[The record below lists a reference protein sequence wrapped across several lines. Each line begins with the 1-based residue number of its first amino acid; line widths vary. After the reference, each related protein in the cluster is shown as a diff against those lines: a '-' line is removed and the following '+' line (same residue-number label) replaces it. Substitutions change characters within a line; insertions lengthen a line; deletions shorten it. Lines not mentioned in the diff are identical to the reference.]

1 MIDSELDRLL
11 VQVRRIE
18 EHREKGAEAEIRKN
32 YQKLLQE
39 LRHYMADEYSRY
51 AEDDKLTYD
60 ILQKNGYYARF
71 LEEVEQKIDDI
82 SPEVRRTIRS
92 TVEQTYEHTYN
103 GMIDCLQKT
112 ATGVDL
118 GVLKGCTPEVIK
130 RAVENPISKLTL
142 NDRLEKHR
150 KEIIYDIKQDISVGL
165 MNGDRYSTM
174 ANRIKKSV
182 EGDYKKAIRIA
193 RTETHRVREAGNH
206 DAAVSVN
213 DALKNSTAGVQMM
226 KTWRTMKD
234 ERVRPA
240 KAKGRKRK
248 YDHRKMEGISI
259 PIDEE
264 FTLPSGAKTTAPGQ
278 SGVAGEDINCRCYL
292 SYGLQSVSESDKMKV
307 TKETESESIETV
319 EETTYD
325 IEGNTT
331 KLKGAMSE
339 NDYAEYVNR
348 LNNHPNP
355 SIKKLY
361 ASYGDE
367 IRDVK
372 KTKYGAYTP
381 STNSLT
387 FSYPA
392 EHYIANG
399 KDKYS
404 TIAHEY
410 GHFFDAKCSY
420 DVHFAEIDTIKD
432 HIPYSKSWFKRNA
445 SSSDEFLAAI
455 RKDKQLLK
463 VSLTA
468 ELKEDLRAHD
478 ASDGVQDAIDGLLGQ
493 RINWGHGDKYY
504 NRVYS
509 GLKKFN
515 EQKSLKEAYKE
526 LGFDVSN
533 QEKVSRL
540 CRDYESASEMWA
552 NIMAAETNGGQSLE
566 YVKKYLP
573 NSYQAITEIIKGV
586 K

>member
-39 LRHYMADEYSRY
+39 LRHYMADEYSHY
-51 AEDDKLTYD
+51 AEDDRLTYD
-60 ILQKNGYYARF
+60 ILQRNGYYARF

-103 GMIDCLQKT
+103 GMIDCVQKA

-193 RTETHRVREAGNH
+193 RTETHRVREVGNH
-206 DAAVSVN
+206 DAAVFVN

-240 KAKGRKRK
+240 KAKGRNQK

-264 FTLPSGAKTTAPGQ
+264 FMLPSGAKAAAPGQ

-292 SYGLQSVSESDKMKV
+292 SYGLQKVSESDK
-307 TKETESESIETV
+307 IETSKKTEFEPAKTIKEANEYAKNV
-319 EETTYD
+319 LE
-325 IEGNTT
+325 IN
-331 KLKGAMSE
+331 
-339 NDYAEYVNR
+339 AEYKGLDIRCVNEWNRGLTDMKQKFPELFKEKLCFVGESHERNAAVKQFVYEER
-348 LNNHPNP
+348 LRRYAQVGSTGKIAEDEAKRYASSFIRKYLAVDKNEMASSWTPGGDFAQFSGICMNKGFFKNFDEAVRSKEYQV
-355 SIKKLY
+355 SIKWKPKGT
-361 ASYGDE
+361 A
-367 IRDVK
+367 
-372 KTKYGAYTP
+372 
-381 STNSLT
+381 
-387 FSYPA
+387 
-392 EHYIANG
+392 
-399 KDKYS
+399 
-404 TIAHEY
+404 
-410 GHFFDAKCSY
+410 
-420 DVHFAEIDTIKD
+420 TIKGTFD
-432 HIPYSKSWFKRNA
+432 HEFGHQLDHWLEVGKQPNIQKLFDSRSQDKITDDLSEYAWNNGN
-445 SSSDEFLAAI
+445 SS
-455 RKDKQLLK
+455 R
-463 VSLTA
+463 
-468 ELKEDLRAHD
+468 
-478 ASDGVQDAIDGLLGQ
+478 
-493 RINWGHGDKYY
+493 Y
-504 NRVYS
+504 
-509 GLKKFN
+509 
-515 EQKSLKEAYKE
+515 
-526 LGFDVSN
+526 
-533 QEKVSRL
+533 
-540 CRDYESASEMWA
+540 SEMIAEGWTEYC
-552 NIMAAETNGGQSLE
+552 NNPEPRPMA
-566 YVKKYLP
+566 
-573 NSYQAITEIIKGV
+573 TEIGKTIERLYEEWK
-586 K
+586 KKNT

>member
-1 MIDSELDRLL
+1 MIDAELDRLL

-18 EHREKGAEAEIRKN
+18 EHREKGAEVEIRKT
-32 YQKLLQE
+32 YQKLLQD

-60 ILQKNGYYARF
+60 ILQRNGYYARF

-103 GMIDCLQKT
+103 GMIDCVQKA

-213 DALKNSTAGVQMM
+213 DALKNSTAGVRMT

-240 KAKGRKRK
+240 KAKGKSRK
-248 YDHRKMEGISI
+248 YDHRKMEGVSI

-264 FTLPSGAKTTAPGQ
+264 FTLPGGSKTAAPGQ

-292 SYGLQSVSESDKMKV
+292 SYGLQKISESDKIEISKDAKFEPAQ
-307 TKETESESIETV
+307 TIKEANEYAKDV
-319 EETTYD
+319 LD
-325 IEGNTT
+325 VN
-331 KLKGAMSE
+331 
-339 NDYAEYVNR
+339 AEYKGLDIRCVNEWNRGLTDMKQKFPELFKEKICFVGESHERNAAVKQFVYEER
-348 LNNHPNP
+348 LRRYAQVGSTGKIAEDEAKRYASSFIRKYLAVGKDEMASSWTPGGDFAQFSGICMNQGFFKNFDEAVRSKEYQV
-355 SIKKLY
+355 SIKWKPKGT
-361 ASYGDE
+361 A
-367 IRDVK
+367 
-372 KTKYGAYTP
+372 
-381 STNSLT
+381 
-387 FSYPA
+387 
-392 EHYIANG
+392 
-399 KDKYS
+399 
-404 TIAHEY
+404 
-410 GHFFDAKCSY
+410 
-420 DVHFAEIDTIKD
+420 TIKGTFD
-432 HIPYSKSWFKRNA
+432 H
-445 SSSDEFLAAI
+445 EFGHQLDHWLGVGMQPNI
-455 RKDKQLLK
+455 QKLFDSRSTDKI
-463 VSLTA
+463 TD
-468 ELKEDLRAHD
+468 DLSEYAWNN
-478 ASDGVQDAIDGLLGQ
+478 G
-493 RINWGHGDKYY
+493 
-504 NRVYS
+504 NRDRY
-509 GLKKFN
+509 
-515 EQKSLKEAYKE
+515 
-526 LGFDVSN
+526 
-533 QEKVSRL
+533 
-540 CRDYESASEMWA
+540 SEMIAEGWTEYC
-552 NIMAAETNGGQSLE
+552 NNPEPRPMAMEIGKTIERLYE
-566 YVKKYLP
+566 EWRKK
-573 NSYQAITEIIKGV
+573 SI
-586 K
+586 

>member
-18 EHREKGAEAEIRKN
+18 EHREKGAEAEIRKT

-51 AEDDKLTYD
+51 AEDDRLTYD
-60 ILQKNGYYARF
+60 ILQRNGYYARF
-71 LEEVEQKIDDI
+71 LEEVEQTIDDI

-103 GMIDCLQKT
+103 GMIDCVQKA

-118 GVLKGCTPEVIK
+118 GVLKGYTPEVIK

-240 KAKGRKRK
+240 KAKGKNRK
-248 YDHRKMEGISI
+248 YDHRKMEGVSI

-264 FTLPSGAKTTAPGQ
+264 FTLPSGAKTAAPGQ

-292 SYGLQSVSESDKMKV
+292 SYGLQKV
-307 TKETESESIETV
+307 GQMNSLAETEEHKRIV
-319 EETTYD
+319 EGLQVANQEA
-325 IEGNTT
+325 
-331 KLKGAMSE
+331 L
-339 NDYAEYVNR
+339 
-348 LNNHPNP
+348 
-355 SIKKLY
+355 
-361 ASYGDE
+361 E
-367 IRDVK
+367 I
-372 KTKYGAYTP
+372 T
-381 STNSLT
+381 
-387 FSYPA
+387 
-392 EHYIANG
+392 E
-399 KDKYS
+399 KYS
-404 TIAHEY
+404 TRKSKWSGHINVDDEKCNREKIA
-410 GHFFDAKCSY
+410 G
-420 DVHFAEIDTIKD
+420 
-432 HIPYSKSWFKRNA
+432 
-445 SSSDEFLAAI
+445 
-455 RKDKQLLK
+455 RKEWSCDILLK
-463 VSLTA
+463 ST
-468 ELKEDLRAHD
+468 
-478 ASDGVQDAIDGLLGQ
+478 ASDKTIIHEHLHARSGSYLNPITIIRHANMEEASVELLAREICRNEGIKFMDTRNLRVDALRKINSIAKIRDNNLDFAISLFGKDIKRRYKWLEDRVEEHLKANAGDSEILYELLGSVK
-493 RINWGHGDKYY
+493 GA
-504 NRVYS
+504 
-509 GLKKFN
+509 KK
-515 EQKSLKEAYKE
+515 
-526 LGFDVSN
+526 
-533 QEKVSRL
+533 
-540 CRDYESASEMWA
+540 
-552 NIMAAETNGGQSLE
+552 
-566 YVKKYLP
+566 
-573 NSYQAITEIIKGV
+573 
-586 K
+586 